1 MARISLIDENAAPAI
16 AALVAKIR
24 GARGGR
30 LHVFY
35 QALLHTPAL
44 ASAWFDFNNT
54 VRFQTS
60 LDDRL
65 RELVIMRVAALTGCD
80 YVWKVHETQYAAPAG
95 VTPQQVEALRDW
107 RKSGV
112 YGGKESALLAYVDA
126 MTRDVAVPDA
136 IFDGMRKHFSERE
149 ILELTVLI
157 GAYNMQT
164 RLLMALDIRPDKA

>member
-1 MARISLIDENAAPAI
+1 MARVTLIKEQERPDLADI
-16 AALVAKIR
+16 VAKIR

-30 LHVFY
+30 LLHFY
-35 QALLHTPAL
+35 RALLHSPAL
-44 ASAWFDFNNT
+44 AAAWLDFNNT
-54 VRFQTS
+54 VRFLTS
-60 LDDRL
+60 LGDRT

-112 YGGKESALLAYVDA
+112 YGEKESALLAYVDA
-126 MTRDVAVPDA
+126 VTQDVAVTDA
-136 IFDGMRKHFSERE
+136 VFDGMRKHFSERE

-164 RLLMALDIRPDKA
+164 RLLRALDINPEKP